1 MRRKFTL
8 LPLWVFLAFSIP
20 AFAQPQNALHL
31 NGGNF
36 APTPNEAVSANGD
49 FTVEF
54 WAYVPVLATDG
65 PHQFLSQGQVNSA
78 FGFYIGYDGSNS
90 GHIMVSDSWMDTG
103 IPMPAGQWVHI
114 AVVYDASVTTALT
127 LYLNGIAMAS
137 TFGFNGILSNT
148 GNLNIGGQ
156 TDGTQLMN
164 GNIDELRIWSITRS
178 PQDIKDAMFT
188 AVDPSSTGLE
198 AYYNMNET
206 GGATTKTISNASPA
220 GSALDGTLSGTT
232 TAAWVSSPIQ
242 LNSNALSFT
251 GTHSR
256 VDIPNTTGTYDL
268 SSGTVE
274 FWVYPTSLSGT
285 STVLGNRGSGGV
297 RYSFEISA
305 TTIGVT
311 TASGTS
317 NTIPYTFVPGNWY
330 HLAFVNTAGATT
342 VYVNGIAQGT
352 TIPGNFGTAVTQPV
366 TIGLALNNNP
376 GVDDSQVFTG
386 VVDEVRVWSVPRSA
400 ANISTF
406 MNSTLTGT
414 ETNLVGL
421 FSFDQGIPSGNNTG
435 MLTAFDNTPNNNHGT
450 LTNFTGLTS
459 GTTSN
464 FVTGYNSVGPVPLPI
479 LLSRFTAF
487 RQDNQVLLQWQT
499 DQEQNSRD
507 FTIERSADGTHFT
520 DIGTVAAAGNS
531 NQPLL
536 YSFTDRTPEKFA
548 NYYRLKE
555 TDLDGKATVSAV
567 KLVVFPVAGR
577 LIWYGTGSE
586 TVEVY
591 LQQGSNE
598 RYTLTD
604 LNGRTLREGQLSGGK
619 TDISGFPPGLYIV
632 KVQLAS
638 GSVMDTKI
646 LLP

>member
-20 AFAQPQNALHL
+20 AIAQPQNALHL
-31 NGGNF
+31 NGSNF

-54 WAYVPVLATDG
+54 WAYVPTLTAG
-65 PHQFLSQGQVNSA
+65 PHQFLSQGQ
-78 FGFYIGYDGSNS
+78 FGSGTGFFIGYDGSNS
-90 GHIMVSDSWMDTG
+90 GHIMVSDSWTDTN
-103 IPMPAGQWVHI
+103 IPLPAGQWVHV
-114 AVVYDASVTTALT
+114 AVVNNASTTTALT
-127 LYLNGIAMAS
+127 VYLNGVAIDS
-137 TFGFNGILSNT
+137 TFGFLGIVSNT
-148 GNLNIGGQ
+148 GNFNIGGQ

-164 GNIDELRIWSITRS
+164 GNIDELRVWSIIRS
-178 PQDIKDAMFT
+178 PQDIKAGMFT

-198 AYYNMNET
+198 AYYTMNET
-206 GGATTKTISNASPA
+206 GGATTTTISNASPA
-220 GSALDGTLSGTT
+220 GTALDGTLTGTT
-232 TAAWVSSPIQ
+232 TAAWPTSPIQ

-274 FWVYPTSLSGT
+274 FWVYPASLSGT

-297 RYSFEISA
+297 RYSFEISP

-311 TASGTS
+311 TASGIS

-352 TIPGNFGTAVTQPV
+352 TIPGNFGSVTTQPV
-366 TIGLALNNNP
+366 AIGLALNSNP
-376 GVDDSQVFTG
+376 GVDDSQPFTG
-386 VVDEVRVWSVPRSA
+386 VVDEVRVWSAPRSA

-406 MNSTLTGT
+406 MNSTLTGS

-421 FSFDQGIPSGNNTG
+421 FSFDQGIPAGDNTG

-459 GTTSN
+459 GATSN
-464 FVTGYNSVGPVPLPI
+464 FVTGYSSVGPVPLPI

-499 DQEQNSRD
+499 DQEENSRD

-520 DIGTVAAAGNS
+520 AIGTVPAAGNS
-531 NQPLL
+531 NKLL
-536 YSFTDRTPEKFA
+536 QYSFTDQTPEKFA

-555 TDLDGKATVSAV
+555 TDLDGKSTVSAV

-577 LIWYGTGSE
+577 LIWYNTGRN

-604 LNGRTLREGQLSGGK
+604 LNGRTLREGQLSAGK
-619 TDISGFPPGLYIV
+619 TDISDFPSGLYIV
-632 KVQLAS
+632 KVQLAT